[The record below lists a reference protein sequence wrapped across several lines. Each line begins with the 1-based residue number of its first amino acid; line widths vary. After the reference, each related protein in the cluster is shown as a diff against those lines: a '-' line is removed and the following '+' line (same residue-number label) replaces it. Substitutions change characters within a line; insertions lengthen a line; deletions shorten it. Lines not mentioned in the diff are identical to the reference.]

1 MGSPTVNDVVQLVSE
16 LRAEVQKKHQDLD
29 KVQKIHDLLDAQE
42 KANQK
47 LVLEH
52 QAAIKA
58 QAEQSDRI
66 AALEIEVARKASY
79 GVALRDTKAYKDLDQ
94 YVKFG
99 VMSQEQKTLRTDN
112 DTAGG
117 YLAHNEVDIEIV
129 KKITEVSN
137 LRAIARV
144 KSVSARA
151 LEVAKRESIPEAH
164 FEGETETGVDSESS
178 YANETITPR
187 RLTFT
192 TPVTRDELMNA
203 SWNLETEMMQ
213 DASEAFAKKE
223 GEKFVLG
230 TGVKQPEGFTVHA
243 SVLAAARESAASGTI
258 SADDVILLTGDLK
271 VGYNPVYTMNRQT
284 LAFLR
289 TLKSVDGMFL
299 WQPGMNG
306 PVANTINGYPYLL
319 LQDMASIAAGA
330 VPVAFGDFR
339 RGYTITDR
347 TGVEVIRDD
356 YSQKRK
362 GIVEFTWHRWVS
374 GQVTLAEAIK
384 LLKVKV

>member
-1 MGSPTVNDVVQLVSE
+1 MANPTVNDVVQLVSE
-16 LRAEVQKKHQDLD
+16 LRAEVAKKSGDVEKINKINAVLD
-29 KVQKIHDLLDAQE
+29 EQE
-42 KANQK
+42 KQNQK
-47 LVLEH
+47 LVQEH
-52 QAAIKA
+52 QAAVKA
-58 QAEQSDRI
+58 QAEQSERI
-66 AALEIEVARKASY
+66 AALEIEVARKSTY
-79 GVALRDTKAYKDLDQ
+79 GTAFRDTKAYKDLETFA
-94 YVKFG
+94 KTGEF
-99 VMSQEQKTLRTDN
+99 ERKTLRTDT
-112 DTAGG
+112 DSAGG
-117 YLAHNEVDIEIV
+117 YLVHNEVDSEIV

-137 LRAIARV
+137 LRSVARV
-144 KSVSARA
+144 RAISARA
-151 LEVAKRESIPEAH
+151 LEVAKRNSIPEAS
-164 FEGETETGVDSESS
+164 FEGETELGADSESS
-178 YANETITPR
+178 YGNETVTPW

-192 TPVTRDELMNA
+192 TPITRDQLLNA
-203 SWNLETEMMQ
+203 AFNMESEMMQ

-230 TGVKQPEGFTVHA
+230 TGVKQPEGFTVNA
-243 SVLAAARESAASGTI
+243 EVLAAARETAASGAV

-271 VGYNPVYTMNRQT
+271 VGYNPVYVMNRQT

-289 TLKSVDGMFL
+289 TLKSADGAFL
-299 WQPGMNG
+299 WAPGMNG

-347 TGVEVIRDD
+347 TGLEVIRDD
-356 YSQKRK
+356 YSKKKQ